1 MLLSVNLTKCAM
13 KVSAEMLLDV
23 GCQWV
28 ILGHSERRKLYGET
42 SAVVAAKIAA
52 ALQHKNADGS
62 SKLRVIACVGET
74 LEERQAGNTMQ
85 VVLILCTAFWFED
98 LLF

>member
-1 MLLSVNLTKCAM
+1 
-13 KVSAEMLLDV
+13 MLLDL

-28 ILGHSERRKLYGET
+28 IIGHSERRKLYGET
-42 SAVVAAKIAA
+42 SAVVATKIAA
-52 ALQHKNADGS
+52 ASQHKNADGS

-85 VVLILCTAFWFED
+85 VAQV
-98 LLF
+98 